1 MTTLAP
7 DPVETLRD
15 AERAY
20 QRAAR
25 AFKAADEQRA
35 QAIARAAQTMST
47 RQIARH
53 VALSQQRVGQI
64 AKERAGASIV
74 TRTRRTE
81 T

>member
-1 MTTLAP
+1 MTTTDTTAEL
-7 DPVETLRD
+7 TT

-20 QRAAR
+20 QRAADR
-25 AFKAADEQRA
+25 FKQAGEQRA

-47 RQIARH
+47 RQIAQH
-53 VALSQQRVGQI
+53 VALSQQRISQI
-64 AKERAGASIV
+64 AKERAGASVV

>member
-1 MTTLAP
+1 MTKRAH
-7 DPVETLRD
+7 DPGDNGGDGVRGYL
-15 AERAY
+15 
-20 QRAAR
+20 RAAR
-25 AFKAADEQRA
+25 AFRGADEQRA